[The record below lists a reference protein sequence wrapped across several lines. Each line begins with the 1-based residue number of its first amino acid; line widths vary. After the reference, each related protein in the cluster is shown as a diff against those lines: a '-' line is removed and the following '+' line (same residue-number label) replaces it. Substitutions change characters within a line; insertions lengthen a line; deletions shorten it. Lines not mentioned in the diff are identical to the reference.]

1 MSAGT
6 LVSRGLGFVRDMLI
20 AALFSRS
27 ETDVFFVAFRFPN
40 FFRRF
45 LGEGSFSASLTPAI
59 AETLEEKGGRE
70 RARAF
75 YSALFALLFCATSFL
90 TVLGMVFMDRIM
102 EALFG
107 GSPYALVPGKLEKTI
122 IAGRIVFIY
131 LFLASAYSYFMAA
144 AQALKSFFL
153 PALAPALFNGCLIAL
168 ALLPQSWWPFPAL
181 SLAWAVAL
189 GGLAQLGLVLFVI
202 CKLKFWPRLG
212 FWRDSQS
219 WGAAKK
225 VLRRFFPAAAGLS
238 GLALIGLINV
248 YFAGWLEEG
257 AHTAIYYG
265 DRLMEL
271 PRSLIA
277 LSIGMA
283 LIPELARLRAAGD
296 SAGFFQTAGH
306 CMDLSLFLTLPCAL
320 VFLLAPA
327 PIIEALFQ
335 RGAFDGAAAAKTAMI
350 LRVYSLAL
358 VFSSAARIFSSCFFA
373 AGKNWTAA
381 LGSGLYVAIHG
392 ALAWILTPAFG
403 LAGLVWATALSS
415 GFHALLLW
423 GLMSR
428 CVGQLPLRQTGAR
441 LLRTAPGL
449 GLLALAL
456 LLHKP
461 LLDFLSALGAA
472 LGAAL
477 GYEGSL
483 VFYEAGRALSLGLIL
498 LAGGGLYV
506 LSGIFFKHPM
516 AGELRDLLKLKAPV

>member
-45 LGEGSFSASLTPAI
+45 LGEGSFSASLTPAL
-59 AETLEEKGGRE
+59 AEAFEEKGGRE

-90 TVLGMVFMDRIM
+90 TVLGIVFMDRIM

-107 GSPYALVPGKLEKTI
+107 GSPYALVPGKLEKTV
-122 IAGRIVFIY
+122 IAGRIVFVY

-153 PALAPALFNGCLIAL
+153 PALAPALFNICLIAF

-189 GGLAQLGLVLFVI
+189 GGLVQLGLVLFVI
-202 CKLKFWPRLG
+202 HKLKFWPRPA
-212 FWRDSQS
+212 FAFSRDPQARGQA
-219 WGAAKK
+219 WGAARR
-225 VLRRFFPAAAGLS
+225 VLGRFFPAAAGLS

-296 SAGFFQTAGH
+296 SSGFFKTAGH
-306 CMDLSLFLTLPCAL
+306 CLDFSLFLTLPCAL

-335 RGAFDGAAAAKTAMI
+335 RGAFDGAASAKTAMI

-381 LGSGLYVAIHG
+381 LGSALYVAIHG

-415 GFHALLLW
+415 GLHALLLW

-428 CVGQLPLRQTGAR
+428 YVGRLPLRQTGGR
-441 LLRTAPGL
+441 LLRAAPGL

-456 LLHKP
+456 LCHKP
-461 LLDFLSALGAA
+461 LFYFLSALGAEDNR
-472 LGAAL
+472 L
-477 GYEGSL
+477 
-483 VFYEAGRALSLGLIL
+483 FYEASRALALGLVF

-516 AGELRDLLKLKAPV
+516 AGELTGLLKLRRPV